1 MRVRV
6 TRVREEMRAGAGAQG
21 VRQVIPSAKT
31 RSSVWRPAK
40 GTKTSGGGANATPEG
55 MQDEAASDTLPRSG
69 AACGA
74 TWWGS
79 IFWARYAIMK
89 PVKAKR
95 RAQIPRKG
103 GGDAL
108 AADAEKR
115 MAAEERYITGS
126 EGLRTLGEAL
136 QIPQS
141 TLARWSK
148 EGGWTK
154 KRKKYREKTLKKAVN
169 RAGNRRAG
177 QLARMLEA
185 TGSLE
190 NALIQAAA
198 IFEQEIGQMKNGTL
212 VAGKFT
218 ARNLESLA
226 KAMNATAETRMLI
239 SGIMTAAEQEKLKL
253 LQQQARAQK
262 ESRDQSG
269 EITVQMAPEA
279 EEMAK

>member
-1 MRVRV
+1 M
-6 TRVREEMRAGAGAQG
+6 
-21 VRQVIPSAKT
+21 
-31 RSSVWRPAK
+31 
-40 GTKTSGGGANATPEG
+40 
-55 MQDEAASDTLPRSG
+55 
-69 AACGA
+69 
-74 TWWGS
+74 
-79 IFWARYAIMK
+79 
-89 PVKAKR
+89 
-95 RAQIPRKG
+95 
-103 GGDAL
+103 

-154 KRKKYREKTLKKAVN
+154 KRRKYREKTLKKAVN

-239 SGIMTAAEQEKLKL
+239 SGIMSAAEQEKLRL
-253 LQQQARAQK
+253 LQQQARAQ
-262 ESRDQSG
+262 EEGRDQSG